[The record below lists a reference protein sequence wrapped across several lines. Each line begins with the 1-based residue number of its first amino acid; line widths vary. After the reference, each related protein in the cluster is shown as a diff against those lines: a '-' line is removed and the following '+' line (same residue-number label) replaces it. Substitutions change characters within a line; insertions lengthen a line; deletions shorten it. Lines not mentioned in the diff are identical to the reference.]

1 MRDATTMRQH
11 MDHKVLLRERELKIA
26 MGHREDDHEDELT
39 WKQSM

>member
-1 MRDATTMRQH
+1 MRDATAMHRHTDR
-11 MDHKVLLRERELKIA
+11 KVLLQERELKIA

>member
-1 MRDATTMRQH
+1 MRDATTMHQH
-11 MDHKVLLRERELKIA
+11 TDRKVLFRERELKIA